1 MQNCFFCIVTLC
13 FTLMIK
19 LKKVRGKVFLSVLF
33 LSGLAWL
40 AYAQTP
46 DPLAQKLESVSM
58 ELFGAS
64 DAFSSSGLGKAKST
78 GLFTP
83 QGKSDE
89 VPTVSIRNNPA
100 YTNVMV
106 KIKDLKRMIEEESAK
121 RASLP
126 YDSDKFQTLV
136 DVSAKYVEIQRAI
149 YLNFLFNVHELG
161 ISPRAFNLDELNL
174 RVDVGVGNQ
183 LLQMTELQKKYNI
196 RHSANDPE
204 LNHVDLFI
212 PHYDRMQIEIAA
224 LSKLKNK
231 VEYQKLIHLM
241 HLRDS
246 LVNRWSMKRIMRSF
260 GQETW
265 VTPPSLYATFSEDT
279 VSKPSDF
286 KFSRDLSVEDQYQV
300 KVVDSLERLE
310 LLLQNKALGSPT
322 AYRQLVRKFYDSF
335 SEMKGISI
343 DAEAVVANLYYVEET
358 SLKHSARR
366 ILLDSSFP
374 QDDLRPGPIAAR
386 IAVNT
391 FKVRKAAILT
401 TLIKRIKIDLATLRG
416 YLEPDENGMVEESAI
431 DDALE
436 YIKLSKE
443 DLLRAEKAID
453 PFFEGLSPVWR
464 QNLVLV
470 ITEDYANA
478 LAGGESRAARDRFQE
493 FYTGVLEGSANG
505 IFAVKQVNSYEA
517 AKRKLDMVSGKIAET
532 FDRKKVPTSNQC
544 HSAGVAGAGYASC
557 VTWVNSN
564 RYLSR
569 LDARADVG
577 MAWVTPWTPGQIA
590 SLFSKKLEVI
600 EKYDADT
607 WKQVEILTEDQELMA
622 NLRQFFETLNKL
634 HTEAVRK
641 KQGEILKGIEKL
653 SEKLAK
659 EIRKNPEMNQKDSKI
674 YPQILEAYKRVE
686 AVGFLPE
693 ESVLNEEMYQAAA
706 KEQFEA
712 FIKKASVAPKYE
724 DPLRVK
730 NIPAVPVST
739 YVATRVLP
747 DLNRS
752 MPDNYVK
759 DNYMKRA
766 ERVAR
771 LGKLFSLLGFGEELF
786 KLYRY
791 DSRLKGP
798 KGEGVPFAAI
808 ESLYP
813 KPDAATLGKLGGAV
827 KSEVRLGKV
836 HAISE
841 IARTA
846 LSQKLLSELII
857 ADTYTRTPFLRIQ
870 QGEDDK
876 APTGLERLEKAY
888 SQKSGWNQE
897 KAQEVFTS
905 LLQVAAQNDAGKV
918 EDAIHAVPTN
928 PVQDESF
935 RKIFRSQAYNRNVLL
950 SILPEAKASGVQSW
964 DDDLKKETRTSSE
977 KWNDRLG
984 GIPWYVTFGILLL
997 PLGFWAIGLIWPSVV
1012 AFLSGVSIFGM
1023 SGSVILGFLSA
1034 NNFFVQMF
1042 FIAQIAAQGQVAF
1055 FTLPAQLRYQ
1065 KEIAN
1070 STVGL
1075 TSKTSRVVAP
1085 AERAS
1090 RENIRVLQEEI
1101 RAAKISTGIMT
1112 AIQVA
1117 FVPMT
1122 VRQISRGFGH
1132 SGKVAL
1138 SRFGVASPELAA
1150 SMKQYSL
1157 GELISKF
1164 GYAKGSKMYV
1174 ERYTTALMTNK
1185 PIRAVNGG
1193 ATIHQAQ
1200 ELLANSLS
1208 THLSNS
1214 TEVATLLAGRI
1225 SFLKERILIL
1235 QDQPKKYFGV
1245 TQGRKVKEIDE
1256 AVRMFFGK
1264 ELSTLGFHL
1273 QHPHVKIAIRGKV
1286 AAAMEQGLF
1295 TEIEFGSEKYL
1306 LKAFLLRMEAEKFM
1320 YEAVFLKRQLDQLRS
1335 FEVAAGGPAGTRE
1348 IFLEFTRFEQIET
1361 LDGLLKWGATHPE
1374 YQGSA
1379 FGKLLGQ
1386 ARQASKD
1393 FKIIADDI
1401 SRLTPKERA
1410 MYEAM
1415 NGESDVIIN
1424 EDLTLQ
1430 LGSGSANGSSSDEFL
1445 VLPGLS
1451 MGLRP

>member
-1 MQNCFFCIVTLC
+1 
-13 FTLMIK
+13 
-19 LKKVRGKVFLSVLF
+19 
-33 LSGLAWL
+33 
-40 AYAQTP
+40 
-46 DPLAQKLESVSM
+46 
-58 ELFGAS
+58 
-64 DAFSSSGLGKAKST
+64 
-78 GLFTP
+78 
-83 QGKSDE
+83 
-89 VPTVSIRNNPA
+89 
-100 YTNVMV
+100 
-106 KIKDLKRMIEEESAK
+106 
-121 RASLP
+121 
-126 YDSDKFQTLV
+126 
-136 DVSAKYVEIQRAI
+136 
-149 YLNFLFNVHELG
+149 
-161 ISPRAFNLDELNL
+161 
-174 RVDVGVGNQ
+174 
-183 LLQMTELQKKYNI
+183 
-196 RHSANDPE
+196 
-204 LNHVDLFI
+204 
-212 PHYDRMQIEIAA
+212 
-224 LSKLKNK
+224 
-231 VEYQKLIHLM
+231 
-241 HLRDS
+241 
-246 LVNRWSMKRIMRSF
+246 
-260 GQETW
+260 
-265 VTPPSLYATFSEDT
+265 
-279 VSKPSDF
+279 
-286 KFSRDLSVEDQYQV
+286 
-300 KVVDSLERLE
+300 
-310 LLLQNKALGSPT
+310 
-322 AYRQLVRKFYDSF
+322 
-335 SEMKGISI
+335 
-343 DAEAVVANLYYVEET
+343 
-358 SLKHSARR
+358 
-366 ILLDSSFP
+366 
-374 QDDLRPGPIAAR
+374 
-386 IAVNT
+386 
-391 FKVRKAAILT
+391 
-401 TLIKRIKIDLATLRG
+401 
-416 YLEPDENGMVEESAI
+416 
-431 DDALE
+431 
-436 YIKLSKE
+436 
-443 DLLRAEKAID
+443 
-453 PFFEGLSPVWR
+453 
-464 QNLVLV
+464 
-470 ITEDYANA
+470 
-478 LAGGESRAARDRFQE
+478 
-493 FYTGVLEGSANG
+493 
-505 IFAVKQVNSYEA
+505 
-517 AKRKLDMVSGKIAET
+517 
-532 FDRKKVPTSNQC
+532 
-544 HSAGVAGAGYASC
+544 
-557 VTWVNSN
+557 
-564 RYLSR
+564 
-569 LDARADVG
+569 
-577 MAWVTPWTPGQIA
+577 
-590 SLFSKKLEVI
+590 
-600 EKYDADT
+600 
-607 WKQVEILTEDQELMA
+607 MA
-622 NLRQFFETLNKL
+622 NLGQFFETLNKL

-641 KQGEILKGIEKL
+641 KQDEILKSIEKL

-659 EIRKNPEMNQKDSKI
+659 EIKKNPEMNQKDSNI

-712 FIKKASVAPKYE
+712 FIKKASVAPKIDPPAPKEPQEPKYE
-724 DPLRVK
+724 DLRRVK
-730 NIPAVPVST
+730 KTLEVPDAT
-739 YVATRVLP
+739 YVDTRVVP
-747 DLNRS
+747 DLNRT
-752 MPDNYVK
+752 ML

-766 ERVAR
+766 ERVAS

-836 HAISE
+836 QAISE

-918 EDAIHAVPTN
+918 EDAIHAMPTN

-950 SILPEAKASGVQSW
+950 SILPKAKAFGVRSW

-977 KWNDRLG
+977 KWNDRLDQIAHWVLIG
-984 GIPWYVTFGILLL
+984 TVVVLAWQYLPMLIPA
-997 PLGFWAIGLIWPSVV
+997 LGALKASAV
-1012 AFLSGVSIFGM
+1012 AYLSGLSIFGM
-1023 SGSVILGFLSA
+1023 SGSMILGFLSV
-1034 NNFFVQMF
+1034 NNFLVQINPFVQMLVV
-1042 FIAQIAAQGQVAF
+1042 AQIAAQGQVAF

-1065 KEIAN
+1065 EEIAN

-1075 TSKTSRVVAP
+1075 TAKTSRVVAP

-1138 SRFGVASPELAA
+1138 SRFGVTSPELAA

-1214 TEVATLLAGRI
+1214 TEVATLLEGRI
-1225 SFLKERILIL
+1225 SFLKERIPIL
-1235 QDQPKKYFGV
+1235 QDQAKKYFGI

-1264 ELSTLGFHL
+1264 ELSALGFRL
-1273 QHPHVKIAIRGKV
+1273 QKPQVKIAIREKV

-1361 LDGLLKWGATHPE
+1361 LDALLKWGATHPE
-1374 YQGSA
+1374 YQSSA

-1424 EDLTLQ
+1424 NDLTLQ

>member
-1 MQNCFFCIVTLC
+1 
-13 FTLMIK
+13 MIK

-64 DAFSSSGLGKAKST
+64 DAFSLSGLGKAKST

-83 QGKSDE
+83 QGKSNE

-100 YTNVMV
+100 YTDVMV

-136 DVSAKYVEIQRAI
+136 DVSAKYVEIQRAM
-149 YLNFLFNVHELG
+149 YLNFLYNVHELG

-204 LNHVDLFI
+204 LNHVDLFV
-212 PHYDRMQIEIAA
+212 PQYDRMQIEIAA

-246 LVNRWSMKRIMRSF
+246 LVNRWSMKRIFRGG
-260 GQETW
+260 GQEGT
-265 VTPPSLYATFSEDT
+265 VTPPALYAAFSEDVT
-279 VSKPSDF
+279 SKPSEF

-335 SEMKGISI
+335 SEIKGISI
-343 DAEAVVANLYYVEET
+343 DAEAVVANLYHIEET
-358 SLKHSARR
+358 ALKHSARR

-374 QDDLRPGPIAAR
+374 QDDLRPGHIAAR

-431 DDALE
+431 DDALG

-464 QNLVLV
+464 HNLVLV
-470 ITEDYANA
+470 ITADYANA
-478 LAGGESRAARDRFQE
+478 LAGGESRAAGDRYQE
-493 FYTGVLEGSANG
+493 FYTRVLEGSANG

-517 AKRKLDMVSGKIAET
+517 AKRKLDMVSRKIAET
-532 FDRKKVPTSNQC
+532 FDRKKVPTSTQC
-544 HSAGVAGAGYASC
+544 PLAGVEGAGYDSC
-557 VTWVNSN
+557 LTWVNSN

-607 WKQVEILTEDQELMA
+607 WKQVKILAEDRELMA
-622 NLRQFFETLNKL
+622 NLGQFFETLNKL

-659 EIRKNPEMNQKDSKI
+659 EIKKNPEMNQKDSII

-712 FIKKASVAPKYE
+712 FIKKVSVAPKIDPSAPIEPQKPKHE
-724 DPLRVK
+724 DPFRMNPIV
-730 NIPAVPVST
+730 AVRDAT
-739 YVATRVLP
+739 YVAPRVVP
-747 DLNRS
+747 DLMNRV
-752 MPDNYVK
+752 MLNK
-759 DNYMKRA
+759 YMKRA
-766 ERVAR
+766 ERVAS

-808 ESLYP
+808 EFLYP

-841 IARTA
+841 ISRTA
-846 LSQKLLSELII
+846 LSQKLLSEMII

-876 APTGLERLEKAY
+876 SPTGLERLEKAY

-897 KAQEVFTS
+897 KTREIFNS
-905 LLQVAAQNDAGKV
+905 LLLVAAQNDTGKV
-918 EDAIHAVPTN
+918 EDAIHAMPTN

-935 RKIFRSQAYNRNVLL
+935 RKIFRSQAYNRNVLI
-950 SILPEAKASGVQSW
+950 SNLPEAKASWVQSW

-977 KWNDRLG
+977 KWNDRLSRIAFWIFIG
-984 GIPWYVTFGILLL
+984 TTVVLA
-997 PLGFWAIGLIWPSVV
+997 LGTIFPSAV

-1023 SGSVILGFLSA
+1023 SGSVILGFLSGS
-1034 NNFFVQMF
+1034 NIFVQMF
-1042 FIAQIAAQGQVAF
+1042 FIATIAAQGQVAF
-1055 FTLPAQLRYQ
+1055 FTLPAQLQYQ

-1075 TSKTSRVVAP
+1075 TAKTSRIVAP

-1117 FVPMT
+1117 FVPMQ
-1122 VRQISRGFGH
+1122 VRRISRGFGH

-1225 SFLKERILIL
+1225 SFLKERIPIL
-1235 QDQPKKYFGV
+1235 QDQAKKYFGI

-1264 ELSTLGFHL
+1264 ELSALGFRL
-1273 QHPHVKIAIRGKV
+1273 QKPQVKIAIREKV

-1320 YEAVFLKRQLDQLRS
+1320 YEAVFLKRQLDQLRG

-1379 FGKLLGQ
+1379 FGQLLGQ

-1424 EDLTLQ
+1424 NDLTLQ
-1430 LGSGSANGSSSDEFL
+1430 LGSGSANGSSSDEIL